1 MATRPPPALETPP
14 RAWGRPEIRGRNGSL
29 FRNTPTSVGKTTSR
43 GRSRRSSRKHP
54 HERGEDWQSL
64 LGLGIPCETPPRAW
78 GRQMAGQRRGGRHGN
93 TPTSVGKTPLR
104 RPPQR
109 RRRKHPHER
118 GEDRGM
124 APGRERGRETP
135 PRAWGRPARPCP
147 TARNCGNTPTSV
159 GKTMSMNWPGAMR
172 RKHPHERGED
182 RGMAPG
188 RERGRETPPRAWGR
202 QAVERRWKTE
212 RRNTPT
218 SVGKTY

>member
-14 RAWGRPEIRGRNGSL
+14 RAWGRPRRHGNDRQGY
-29 FRNTPTSVGKTTSR
+29 RNTPTSVGKTP
-43 GRSRRSSRKHP
+43 GHCSRK
-54 HERGEDWQSL
+54 
-64 LGLGIPCETPPRAW
+64 RA
-78 GRQMAGQRRGGRHGN
+78 G
-93 TPTSVGKTPLR
+93 
-104 RPPQR
+104 
-109 RRRKHPHER
+109 RKHPHER
-118 GEDRGM
+118 GEDRRSG
-124 APGRERGRETP
+124 AGTARYSETP

-202 QAVERRWKTE
+202 LGQNGAGKSRD
-212 RRNTPT
+212 RNTPT
-218 SVGKTY
+218 SVGKTGRGALRCDPRRKHPHERGEDQGVSVLRARR